1 MHVLDGGAESGMA
14 GMADGDGGGRG
25 RSDGGA
31 FAAIVHR
38 ALVRERR
45 RPMRDVASAMGLSYA
60 AFHARVSGRVP
71 FSPAEVA
78 LLLHEL
84 PDMRLVD
91 CLLRHTR
98 FVAFER
104 PSPARAEGGAGALRA
119 AAAAMEALAG
129 LVSGLAL
136 EAEGRGDAREPSAHP
151 LERLE
156 EVPRAVATLAF
167 VLPPLVDARRR
178 AAARAAHGPMELS
191 ATAPVAS

>member
-1 MHVLDGGAESGMA
+1 MDRGAESGMA
-14 GMADGDGGGRG
+14 GSAGDVGGGRG

-60 AFHARVSGRVP
+60 AFHARVSGHVP

-84 PDMRLVD
+84 PDIRLVD

-129 LVSGLAL
+129 LVSGLAQ
-136 EAEGRGDAREPSAHP
+136 EAEGRGDARAPSAGP

-156 EVPRAVATLAF
+156 ELQRAVATLAF
-167 VLPPLVDARRR
+167 VLPQQVDARRR
-178 AAARAAHGPMELS
+178 AAARAAHRAMEES
-191 ATAPVAS
+191 APAPVAS